1 MTSAEQK
8 LNDEMIMHSI
18 KATTEEDEHHR
29 DYHREMYE
37 VTKRVLWDFQEKA
50 KNDKSD

>member
-8 LNDEMIMHSI
+8 LFDEMIMHSI
-18 KATTEEDEHHR
+18 KATTEEDEHQR

-37 VTKRVLWDFQEKA
+37 VTKRVLWKVQEESKR
-50 KNDKSD
+50 DD